1 MAFINLP
8 IIFYSDAKQVLLVMA
23 FSSITTLIV
32 NFKFKGTYFKELLF
46 LLLGSLS
53 FYFILTNNLL
63 PLRDYDNLMIGFGHK
78 FDILNLISEKNTL
91 FQMFFGMG
99 PGQTI
104 SRLATESY
112 LYYDLLKSY
121 GFIHSN
127 FTKTLVSIDFFN
139 YRISGSSFFSMK
151 FTIAGIFGDIGI
163 FGLLAYLLILLR
175 IYKIYCISKIQKFI
189 LISFIYYGLTFT
201 WLEEPIF
208 MILYFSF
215 VGFIWQIE
223 NYKTKE
229 KLRNR

>member
-1 MAFINLP
+1 LGAL
-8 IIFYSDAKQVLLVMA
+8 IFYFVL
-23 FSSITTLIV
+23 TNDLIV
-32 NFKFKGTYFKELLF
+32 V
-46 LLLGSLS
+46 
-53 FYFILTNNLL
+53 
-63 PLRDYDNLMIGFGHK
+63 RDYNNLMIGFGHK
-78 FDILNLISEKNTL
+78 FDILELISEKNTL

-112 LYYDLLKSY
+112 LYYDILKSY
-121 GFIHSN
+121 GFTHSN
-127 FTKTLVSIDFFN
+127 FTNTLISIDIFN

-163 FGLLAYLLILLR
+163 FGLLAYMLILLR

-208 MILYFSF
+208 MILYLSF